1 MSPATRRPK
10 PQGGRLLMEASPNP
24 SQGGEPELARE
35 LYYNLSLNY
44 ELCIVNYEL
53 VQGKRKPNL
62 QRISLHV
69 VRYPLLSELQVA
81 VH

>member
-1 MSPATRRPK
+1 M
-10 PQGGRLLMEASPNP
+10 
-24 SQGGEPELARE
+24 
-35 LYYNLSLNY
+35 
-44 ELCIVNYEL
+44 VNYEL

-69 VRYPLLSELQVA
+69 VRSPLLSELQVA